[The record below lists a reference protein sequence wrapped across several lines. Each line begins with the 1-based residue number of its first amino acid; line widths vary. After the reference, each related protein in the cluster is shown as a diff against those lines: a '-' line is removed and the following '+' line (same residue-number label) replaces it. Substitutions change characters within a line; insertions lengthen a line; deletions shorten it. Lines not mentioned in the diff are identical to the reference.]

1 MATRNAINSSGPALR
16 ATSGSLRQQVVRVDH
31 DHGPVPGTLGAMRIV
46 LAHGASGNA
55 ASMRPHVDGL
65 TARGIE
71 ASAIDL
77 PVRKAETALDASR
90 AAAGL
95 DGEAVRP
102 GVIGGHSYGG
112 RVASLVA
119 ADGTPAVR
127 GLVLLSYPLHRPG
140 SPAWEERSDH
150 WTRIG
155 VPVLLCSGESDP
167 FARIDLLRQAVAER
181 LPNAE
186 LVTFPKLGHT
196 LAPVLD
202 EVLDRVAA
210 FVRDL

>member
-1 MATRNAINSSGPALR
+1 M
-16 ATSGSLRQQVVRVDH
+16 RV
-31 DHGPVPGTLGAMRIV
+31 V
-46 LAHGASGNA
+46 LAHGASGTA
-55 ASMRPHVDGL
+55 ASMRPHGEGL
-65 TARGIE
+65 AARGIE

-77 PVRKAETALDASR
+77 PVRKAETALDAYR

-95 DGEAVRP
+95 DGATARP
-102 GVIGGHSYGG
+102 AVIGGHSYGG

-119 ADGTPAVR
+119 AEGAPAVR

-140 SPAWEERSDH
+140 SLDWEVRSEH

-155 VPVLLCSGESDP
+155 VPVLLCSGDADP
-167 FARIDLLRQAVAER
+167 FARIDLLRRAVAER
-181 LPNAE
+181 LPSAQ

-202 EVLDRVAA
+202 EVLDLVAA
-210 FVRDL
+210 LVRDI

>member
-1 MATRNAINSSGPALR
+1 M
-16 ATSGSLRQQVVRVDH
+16 RV
-31 DHGPVPGTLGAMRIV
+31 V

-55 ASMRPHVDGL
+55 ASMRRHVDGL
-65 TARGIE
+65 VARGIE

-77 PVRKAETALDASR
+77 PVRKAETALTTYRSAALLEGEDAR
-90 AAAGL
+90 AA
-95 DGEAVRP
+95 
-102 GVIGGHSYGG
+102 VIGGHSYGG

-119 ADGTPAVR
+119 AEGTPTVR

-140 SPAWEERSDH
+140 APEWQPRSDH

-155 VPVLLCSGESDP
+155 APVLLCSGESDP
-167 FARIDLLRQAVAER
+167 FARIDLLRRAVAER
-181 LPNAE
+181 LPTAE
-186 LVTFPKLGHT
+186 LVTWPRLGHT

-210 FVRDL
+210 FVRGIERP